1 MCFVVILYSIFGVNV
16 LTDCMCIQ
24 VHVDVDLCTSFIST
38 YMYIF
43 TDCYDYGITITGATD
58 TRIELSVGVELL
70 SSRVSGLAFLLSK
83 RNPCC
88 AVVPEPT
95 GATIL
100 LLDVGTS

>member
-1 MCFVVILYSIFGVNV
+1 MCFVVILYSIFGINV

-58 TRIELSVGVELL
+58 TRIEDAEPVLYTFFDEVPVATVRRHTCTVVEE
-70 SSRVSGLAFLLSK
+70 SFVWRHI
-83 RNPCC
+83 R
-88 AVVPEPT
+88 
-95 GATIL
+95 
-100 LLDVGTS
+100 